1 MIDTIC
7 EIYDIKPGEFRLVV
21 PSPYCAFVSALV
33 QRKRDPYYRIR
44 IDRPRKART
53 TGERSQNTHIN
64 GHLQQI
70 AIETGNDFDTVKL
83 YCKEQAVSE
92 GYPFD
97 EFGGKMIPYSETR
110 IDTVQAGVLIETIH
124 RLAAE
129 LGIVLVEYHD
139 E

>member
-7 EIYDIKPGEFRLVV
+7 EIYDIKPGEFRVVV
-21 PSPYCAFVSALV
+21 PAPNRDLV
-33 QRKRDPYYRIR
+33 AAMLQRKKDHYYRIR

-53 TGERSQNTHIN
+53 TGERSQNHHIN
-64 GHLQQI
+64 GHCQQI
-70 AIETGNDFDTVKL
+70 AIETGNDLETVKM
-83 YCKEQAVSE
+83 YCKEQAISE

-97 EFGGKMIPYSETR
+97 EFGGRAIPYSETR

-129 LGIVLVEYHD
+129 LGIVLVEYPD

>member
-7 EIYDIKPGEFRLVV
+7 EIYADKPGEFRLVV
-21 PSPYCAFVSALV
+21 PSPYCNLIAALLR
-33 QRKRDPYYRIR
+33 RKKDHYYRIR

-53 TGERSQNTHIN
+53 TGDRSQNHHIN
-64 GHLQQI
+64 GHCQQI
-70 AIETGNDFDTVKL
+70 AIETGNNFETVKT
-83 YCKEQAVSE
+83 YCKEQAISE
-92 GYPFD
+92 GYPYD

-129 LGIVLVEYHD
+129 LGIVLEEYPD